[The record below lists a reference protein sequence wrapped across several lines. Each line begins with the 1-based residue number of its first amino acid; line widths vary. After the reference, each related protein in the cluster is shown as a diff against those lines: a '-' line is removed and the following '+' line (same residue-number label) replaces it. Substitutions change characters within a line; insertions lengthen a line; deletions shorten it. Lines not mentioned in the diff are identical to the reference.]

1 VQGGR
6 AVDPHESATTP
17 KKLGKTVSL
26 LFGSLKNIARRVTD
40 AFRNRHIPDEAFDPD
55 VAASIQIR
63 LDTC

>member
-1 VQGGR
+1 M
-6 AVDPHESATTP
+6 
-17 KKLGKTVSL
+17 SL